1 MKRNPSIKII
11 SGFNKGLKINFKP
24 SIDLR
29 PTSNRLKKV
38 LFDWIQFELKDSVCL
53 DLFAGTGNLG
63 LECISRGAK
72 KVIFVE
78 HNREYAKK
86 LDTSILKINGKSKA
100 KIYEMDSINWI
111 KESEE
116 VFDYIFLDP
125 PFKDKEINILIDQIK
140 KSKVADLKSLLII
153 HRNKK
158 SNDKISKY
166 LNVIEEKSY
175 GLSKIFFCK
184 LN

>member
-78 HNREYAKK
+78 NYKNVLK
-86 LDTSILKINGKSKA
+86 ILKKNIHNLKSINNYEIFEKN
-100 KIYEMDSINWI
+100 IYETDLDFYKKDTFNII
-111 KESEE
+111 
-116 VFDYIFLDP
+116 YLDP
-125 PFKDKEINILIDQIK
+125 PFKDKNL
-140 KSKVADLKSLLII
+140 
-153 HRNKK
+153 
-158 SNDKISKY
+158 DK
-166 LNVIEEKSY
+166 L
-175 GLSKIFFCK
+175 LSKIQNYTLLKKNGIIIGKALALFLQFQIVQK
-184 LN
+184 TLIL

>member
-86 LDTSILKINGKSKA
+86 LDTSILKINGKC
-100 KIYEMDSINWI
+100 SIG
-111 KESEE
+111 S
-116 VFDYIFLDP
+116 
-125 PFKDKEINILIDQIK
+125 
-140 KSKVADLKSLLII
+140 
-153 HRNKK
+153 
-158 SNDKISKY
+158 
-166 LNVIEEKSY
+166 
-175 GLSKIFFCK
+175 
-184 LN
+184 

>member
-86 LDTSILKINGKSKA
+86 LDMSIHKINSKSKHN
-100 KIYEMDSINWI
+100 KFFFRI
-111 KESEE
+111 KTS
-116 VFDYIFLDP
+116 FIICFLY
-125 PFKDKEINILIDQIK
+125 FK
-140 KSKVADLKSLLII
+140 
-153 HRNKK
+153 
-158 SNDKISKY
+158 
-166 LNVIEEKSY
+166 
-175 GLSKIFFCK
+175 
-184 LN
+184 

>member
-125 PFKDKEINILIDQIK
+125 PYKEKNINIIFQNIKQKQILTK
-140 KSKVADLKSLLII
+140 NGLVIL

-158 SNDKISKY
+158 TFDEITNEFLEIDKRVYGISKIIY
-166 LNVIEEKSY
+166 
-175 GLSKIFFCK
+175 FK
-184 LN
+184 LR

>member
-38 LFDWIQFELKDSVCL
+38 LFDWIQFELKNSVCL

-78 HNREYAKK
+78 HNKEYAKK
-86 LDTSILKINGKSKA
+86 LDMSIHKINCKSKA
-100 KIYEMDSINWI
+100 KIYETDSINWI
-111 KESEE
+111 KECEV

-125 PFKDKEINILIDQIK
+125 PFDFQRLSQVLKFIDNK
-140 KSKVADLKSLLII
+140 RLLKTS
-153 HRNKK
+153 
-158 SNDKISKY
+158 
-166 LNVIEEKSY
+166 
-175 GLSKIFFCK
+175 GKIFIESPKTIHPIEMKNFEVIK
-184 LN
+184 EKIVGEVKGQLNTWK

>member
-86 LDTSILKINGKSKA
+86 LDMSILKINGKSKA

-125 PFKDKEINILIDQIK
+125 PFDFQKLSQVIKFID
-140 KSKVADLKSLLII
+140 
-153 HRNKK
+153 NKK
-158 SNDKISKY
+158 LLKTS
-166 LNVIEEKSY
+166 
-175 GLSKIFFCK
+175 GKIFIESPKTIHPIEMKNFEVIK
-184 LN
+184 EKIVGEVKGQLITWK

>member
-86 LDTSILKINGKSKA
+86 LDMSIHKINSKDKA
-100 KIYEMDSINWI
+100 KIYETDSINWI
-111 KESEE
+111 KECE
-116 VFDYIFLDP
+116 VIFDHIFLDP
-125 PFKDKEINILIDQIK
+125 PFDFQKLSQVLKFIDNK
-140 KSKVADLKSLLII
+140 RLLKTS
-153 HRNKK
+153 
-158 SNDKISKY
+158 
-166 LNVIEEKSY
+166 
-175 GLSKIFFCK
+175 GKIFIESPKTIHPIEMKNFK
-184 LN
+184 VIKEKIVGDVKGQLIKWK

>member
-86 LDTSILKINGKSKA
+86 FCLFLKIANIKA
-100 KIYEMDSINWI
+100 
-111 KESEE
+111 
-116 VFDYIFLDP
+116 
-125 PFKDKEINILIDQIK
+125 
-140 KSKVADLKSLLII
+140 
-153 HRNKK
+153 R
-158 SNDKISKY
+158 
-166 LNVIEEKSY
+166 
-175 GLSKIFFCK
+175 
-184 LN
+184 